1 MDEHTELRIRP
12 LGEPG
17 DLGWVVM
24 AHGEVYAE
32 QFGWNA
38 EMEALVARIV
48 AGFATEHDP
57 AREAGWI
64 AEKDGDRVG
73 SVFCMATDDPSVAQL
88 RVLLVTA
95 AARGLG
101 LGSRLVRTCLDFA
114 TQAGYP
120 QITLWTNDV
129 LESARRIYEA
139 EGFTLGRRRPAPQ
152 LRSGLTGQHWSLRL
166 GSQQSTGR
174 ARVAHSGLP
183 GLRSLLGRS
192 LLGRSLL
199 GSCLLGSP
207 STLAAG
213 FLAAGFLFAAFLAG
227 FFAGLFFADD
237 RGVQLVELLGELLRQ
252 LTARHRRTAP
262 DQPTCIWPLVDITV
276 MLRPAPWKIGPSG

>member
-1 MDEHTELRIRP
+1 MDEHAGLRIRP

-48 AGFATEHDP
+48 ADFATEHDP

-64 AEKDGDRVG
+64 AEKDGERVG
-73 SVFCMATDDPSVAQL
+73 SVFCMASDDPSVARL

-101 LGSRLVRTCLDFA
+101 LGGRLVRTCLDFA
-114 TQAGYP
+114 TEAGYEE
-120 QITLWTNDV
+120 ITLWTNDV

-139 EGFTLGRRRPAPQ
+139 AASPWSRRTSTTASGRTSP
-152 LRSGLTGQHWSLRL
+152 GQNWSLRL
-166 GSQQSTGR
+166 VSE
-174 ARVAHSGLP
+174 
-183 GLRSLLGRS
+183 
-192 LLGRSLL
+192 
-199 GSCLLGSP
+199 P
-207 STLAAG
+207 STA
-213 FLAAGFLFAAFLAG
+213 
-227 FFAGLFFADD
+227 
-237 RGVQLVELLGELLRQ
+237 
-252 LTARHRRTAP
+252 
-262 DQPTCIWPLVDITV
+262 
-276 MLRPAPWKIGPSG
+276 